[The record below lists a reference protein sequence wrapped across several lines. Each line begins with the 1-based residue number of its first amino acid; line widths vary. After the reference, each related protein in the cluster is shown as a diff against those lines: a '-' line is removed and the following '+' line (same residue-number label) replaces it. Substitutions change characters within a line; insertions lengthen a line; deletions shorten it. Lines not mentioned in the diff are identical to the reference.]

1 MLNRHFNFTL
11 KDFSPCL
18 AIFCSLAQNQS
29 VWFDK
34 HHCQIGTKSKFL
46 GDIYELD
53 KKVPLL
59 LQGVQTIL
67 IHFPKLIKVSLSYI
81 YRVILRIR
89 DTKKVLLG
97 TWPLLFTWKFGCT
110 KAAHFTVICWLYVII
125 DLLMT
130 ILFLTLIYSYSFN
143 ATSSLVESQ
152 LEKRRMCKGNN
163 NFHYTTIVFKK
174 F

>member
-53 KKVPLL
+53 KKSVFVTTGCPNNFETFSNAHE
-59 LQGVQTIL
+59 GY
-67 IHFPKLIKVSLSYI
+67 KLGSTGLFLEYGTQKSAFGDLAVTFYLEVWVHKGSSFYSDMLT
-81 YRVILRIR
+81 LRDHRSPDDNSIF
-89 DTKKVLLG
+89 DL
-97 TWPLLFTWKFGCT
+97 
-110 KAAHFTVICWLYVII
+110 
-125 DLLMT
+125 DLLIQLQCNIILSWITAGKECAKATTTST
-130 ILFLTLIYSYSFN
+130 IQQLYS
-143 ATSSLVESQ
+143 
-152 LEKRRMCKGNN
+152 
-163 NFHYTTIVFKK
+163 KK